1 MAKSKIIKIISFLAD
16 GLKSSGLNISKI
28 ILFGSHASAKS
39 SRDSDIDIVIVSK
52 DFRNRDIFKRIKLI
66 KDAEVMTI
74 KKYMIPLDII
84 TLTPE
89 ELDNENSITA
99 DFAKKGEIIYAA

>member
-28 ILFGSHASAKS
+28 ILFGSYASAKS
-39 SRDSDIDIVIVSK
+39 SRYSDIDVVIVSK

-66 KDAEVMTI
+66 KDAEIMTI

-89 ELDNENSITA
+89 EMDNENSITA